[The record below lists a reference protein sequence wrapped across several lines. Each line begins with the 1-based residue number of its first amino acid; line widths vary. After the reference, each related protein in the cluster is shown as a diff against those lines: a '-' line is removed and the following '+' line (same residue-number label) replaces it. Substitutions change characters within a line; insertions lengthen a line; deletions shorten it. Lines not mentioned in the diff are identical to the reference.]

1 MTERM
6 MELDLK
12 NGNITIRQ
20 ILRVPQ
26 AKAIL
31 AKELP
36 ELMNSPLVGLAGN
49 MSLNQVLSL
58 SKGRVAP
65 EKVKRILEQLKSL

>member
-1 MTERM
+1 M
-6 MELDLK
+6 DLK
-12 NGNITIRQ
+12 NGTITIQQ

-31 AKELP
+31 SRELP
-36 ELMNSPLVGLAGN
+36 ELINSPLVGFAGN

-58 SKGRVAP
+58 SKGHVAQ
-65 EKVKRILEQLKSL
+65 EKVKRILEQLKAL